1 MQPFYKSSKR
11 RNYIG
16 IRLINLN
23 LQHDFGNEP
32 IEIDSYYSDNSD
44 ASNDHSNTFDHSDS
58 NDKKSISSFEDL
70 FENIGYDSPV
80 PHKFVVKIGY
90 EAIKKY
96 EPYPVRVY
104 KIFEYELNKLSESE
118 KFLKKYSSKKK
129 CSNKEVPIETPSTF
143 RHMIYEMMYHF
154 FTTYSLRDLL
164 DSYILLYYQF
174 LVKYNIP
181 EKDVKDIF
189 YKCTN
194 IADQVASQ
202 MSKIIKRPAYYPR
215 RLENYH
221 SYDFQ
226 E

>member
-1 MQPFYKSSKR
+1 MQPLYKSSRR

-44 ASNDHSNTFDHSDS
+44 VSNDHFITLDHSHS

-70 FENIGYDSPV
+70 FEDIGYDSPV

-90 EAIKKY
+90 EAIKNY
-96 EPYPVRVY
+96 VPYPVRVY
-104 KIFEYELNKLSESE
+104 KIFEYELNKLSKSE
-118 KFLKKYSSKKK
+118 KFLKKYSSIKK

-154 FTTYSLRDLL
+154 YYIFTSRFIRFLYSTLL
-164 DSYILLYYQF
+164 SISGKIQYTRKRCKRHF
-174 LVKYNIP
+174 L
-181 EKDVKDIF
+181 
-189 YKCTN
+189 
-194 IADQVASQ
+194 
-202 MSKIIKRPAYYPR
+202 
-215 RLENYH
+215 
-221 SYDFQ
+221 
-226 E
+226 